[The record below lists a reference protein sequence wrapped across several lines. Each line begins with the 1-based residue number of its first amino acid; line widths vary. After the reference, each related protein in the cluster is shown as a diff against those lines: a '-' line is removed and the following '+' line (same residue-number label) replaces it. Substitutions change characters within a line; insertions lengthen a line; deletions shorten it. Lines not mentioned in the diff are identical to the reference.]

1 MWVVVEGGD
10 SKNVFTFSKM
20 AVHSR
25 QPHEHVLVLYVIN
38 QTFTF
43 RCFDVLNFQFDLD
56 ERAKRER
63 VHPHEFPISRQMHGF
78 RRYVN
83 VKTRRLRV
91 GKGVTC

>member
-1 MWVVVEGGD
+1 MWVVVEGGN
-10 SKNVFTFSKM
+10 SKNVLTFSKV

-25 QPHEHVLVLYVIN
+25 QPYEHVLVLYVIN

-43 RCFDVLNFQFDLD
+43 DGLNFQFDLD
-56 ERAKRER
+56 ERAKREW

-91 GKGVTC
+91 GKGVT